1 MKRLKSF
8 EAMYSNPAIESELGN
23 ISREGDITPAELKS
37 LCDGILSLDNIDA
50 MTKELVKV
58 RFKYD
63 VLTDPSLK
71 VIWNVVIKQWHD
83 KFATLGKPSKELERK
98 W

>member
-1 MKRLKSF
+1 MKKLKSF
-8 EAMYSNPAIESELGN
+8 EKMYSNPAIESELGN

-37 LCDGILSLDNIDA
+37 LCDQALSLDNIDA
-50 MTKELVKV
+50 MTKELVKI

-71 VIWNVVIKQWHD
+71 GIWQIVLKEWHD

-98 W
+98 F